1 MASSR
6 DDFVI
11 AIRSAFLKKSNKQK
25 FSLLTLLFLSILII
39 VLSSFENKYIR
50 QVKNI
55 INEIVYRSSYVVSV
69 PENFIFNSVKEAVK
83 YSSFYKDY
91 KQSIAEIENL
101 KSEKISNVIIRSEN
115 EELKALIE
123 DYSLSSDKILAKVI
137 VDHESPFLKSL
148 IINKGSKDNIKI
160 GTNIYDKNYLAGKVI
175 EVNYQTSRVLLLSD
189 LNSNVPVS
197 IAPSNFQAIVSG
209 DGKKSGEIKYVKGN
223 YTNQID
229 DKSIAYTSGTGS
241 IYKSGIPVGRIEI
254 LKNQNPEKIKIN
266 FYSNFD
272 QLKYVFAEVIN
283 EKSDNIDYQK
293 EDIALPSSDLQ
304 DLKNTDKLK
313 LDILYDQIEIYKNTN
328 LKFSEENNE
337 LETKINDLN
346 KQIILLKDKI
356 YKQDQII
363 EQKEIDKKELEFL
376 KLNLIYSKKCTKSFS
391 NSRGYKF
398 GTENY
403 RKCVFNKG
411 KLWWPH
417 FIKENFYLK
426 FIVGYQY

>member
-25 FSLLTLLFLSILII
+25 FSLLTLLFLSIIII

-69 PENFIFNSVKEAVK
+69 PENFISNSIKGTIK

-91 KQSIAEIENL
+91 KESIVEIENL
-101 KSEKISNVIIRSEN
+101 KSEKISNIIIRSEN
-115 EELKALIE
+115 NELKALIE
-123 DYSLSSDKILAKVI
+123 DYSLSSDKLLAKVI
-137 VDHESPFLKSL
+137 VDHNSPFLKSL

-209 DGKKSGEIKYVKGN
+209 DGKNSGEIKYVKGN
-223 YTNQID
+223 YSNQID

-241 IYKSGIPVGRIEI
+241 IYKSGVPVGRIEI

-272 QLKYVFAEVIN
+272 QLKYVFAEVFT
-283 EKSDNIDYQK
+283 EKSDIIDDQN
-293 EDIALPSSDLQ
+293 EDVVSLNSNSQ
-304 DLKNTDKLK
+304 DSKNTDKLK
-313 LDILYDQIEIYKNTN
+313 LDILYEQIEIYKNTN
-328 LKFSEENNE
+328 LKFSEKNDE
-337 LETKINDLN
+337 LVTKINDLN
-346 KQIILLKDKI
+346 KEIIFLKDRIYKKEQIIN
-356 YKQDQII
+356 QN
-363 EQKEIDKKELEFL
+363 EIDKKELEFL
-376 KLNLIYSKKCTKSFS
+376 RLNLIYSKKCTKSFS

-398 GTENY
+398 GTEKY
-403 RKCVFNKG
+403 RKCVMNKG
-411 KLWWPH
+411 KLWWPY
-417 FIKENFYLK
+417 FIKEDFYLE

>member
-25 FSLLTLLFLSILII
+25 FSLLTLLFLSIIII

-69 PENFIFNSVKEAVK
+69 PENFISNSIKGTIK

-91 KQSIAEIENL
+91 KESIVEIENL
-101 KSEKISNVIIRSEN
+101 KSEKISNIIIRSEN
-115 EELKALIE
+115 NELKALIE
-123 DYSLSSDKILAKVI
+123 DYSLSSDKLLAKVI
-137 VDHESPFLKSL
+137 VDHNSPFLKSL

-209 DGKKSGEIKYVKGN
+209 DGKNSGEIKYVKGN
-223 YTNQID
+223 YSNQID

-241 IYKSGIPVGRIEI
+241 IYKSGVPVGRIEI

-272 QLKYVFAEVIN
+272 QLKYVFAEVFT
-283 EKSDNIDYQK
+283 EKSDIIDDQN
-293 EDIALPSSDLQ
+293 EDIVSSNSNPQ
-304 DLKNTDKLK
+304 DSKNTDKLK
-313 LDILYDQIEIYKNTN
+313 LDILYEQIEIYKNTN
-328 LKFSEENNE
+328 LKFSEKNDE
-337 LETKINDLN
+337 LVTKINDLN
-346 KQIILLKDKI
+346 KEIIFLKDRIYKKEQIIN
-356 YKQDQII
+356 QN
-363 EQKEIDKKELEFL
+363 EIDKKELEFL
-376 KLNLIYSKKCTKSFS
+376 RLNLIYSKKCTKSFS

-398 GTENY
+398 GTEKY
-403 RKCVFNKG
+403 RKCVMNKG
-411 KLWWPH
+411 KL
-417 FIKENFYLK
+417 
-426 FIVGYQY
+426 

>member
-25 FSLLTLLFLSILII
+25 FSLLTLLFLSIIII

-69 PENFIFNSVKEAVK
+69 PENFISNSIKGTIK

-91 KQSIAEIENL
+91 KESIVEIENL
-101 KSEKISNVIIRSEN
+101 KSEKISNIIIRSEN
-115 EELKALIE
+115 NELKALIE
-123 DYSLSSDKILAKVI
+123 DYSLSSDKLLAKVI
-137 VDHESPFLKSL
+137 VDHNSPFLKSL

-209 DGKKSGEIKYVKGN
+209 DGKNSGEIKYVKGN
-223 YTNQID
+223 YSNQID

-241 IYKSGIPVGRIEI
+241 IYKSGVPVGRIEI

-272 QLKYVFAEVIN
+272 QLKYVFAEVFT
-283 EKSDNIDYQK
+283 EKSDIIDDQN
-293 EDIALPSSDLQ
+293 EDVVSLNSNSQ
-304 DLKNTDKLK
+304 DSKNTDKLK
-313 LDILYDQIEIYKNTN
+313 LDILYEQIEIYKNTN
-328 LKFSEENNE
+328 LKFSEKNDE
-337 LETKINDLN
+337 LVTKINDLN
-346 KQIILLKDKI
+346 KEIIFLKDRIYKKEQIIN
-356 YKQDQII
+356 QN
-363 EQKEIDKKELEFL
+363 EIDKKELEFL
-376 KLNLIYSKKCTKSFS
+376 RLNLIYSKKCTKSFS

-398 GTENY
+398 GTEKY
-403 RKCVFNKG
+403 RKCVMNKG
-411 KLWWPH
+411 KL
-417 FIKENFYLK
+417 
-426 FIVGYQY
+426 

>member
-25 FSLLTLLFLSILII
+25 FSLLTLLFLSIIII

-69 PENFIFNSVKEAVK
+69 PENFISNSIKGTIK

-91 KQSIAEIENL
+91 KESIAEIENL
-101 KSEKISNVIIRSEN
+101 KSEKISNIIIRSEN
-115 EELKALIE
+115 NELKALIE
-123 DYSLSSDKILAKVI
+123 DYSLSSDKLLAKVI
-137 VDHESPFLKSL
+137 VDHNSPFLKSL

-209 DGKKSGEIKYVKGN
+209 DGKSSGEIKYVKGN
-223 YTNQID
+223 YSNQID

-241 IYKSGIPVGRIEI
+241 IYKSGVPVGRIEI

-272 QLKYVFAEVIN
+272 QLKYVFAEVYT
-283 EKSDNIDYQK
+283 EKSDIIDDQN
-293 EDIALPSSDLQ
+293 EDIVSSNSNPQ
-304 DLKNTDKLK
+304 DSKNTDKLK
-313 LDILYDQIEIYKNTN
+313 LDILYEQIEIYKNTN
-328 LKFSEENNE
+328 LKFSEKNDE
-337 LETKINDLN
+337 LVTKINDLN
-346 KQIILLKDKI
+346 KEIIFLKDRIYKKEQIIN
-356 YKQDQII
+356 QN
-363 EQKEIDKKELEFL
+363 EIDKKELEFL
-376 KLNLIYSKKCTKSFS
+376 RLNLIYSKKCTKSFS

-398 GTENY
+398 GTEKY
-403 RKCVFNKG
+403 RECVMNKG
-411 KLWWPH
+411 KL
-417 FIKENFYLK
+417 
-426 FIVGYQY
+426 

>member
-25 FSLLTLLFLSILII
+25 FSLLTLLFLSIIII

-69 PENFIFNSVKEAVK
+69 PENFISNSIKGTIK

-91 KQSIAEIENL
+91 KESIAEIENL
-101 KSEKISNVIIRSEN
+101 KSKKISNIIIRSEN
-115 EELKALIE
+115 NELKALIE
-123 DYSLSSDKILAKVI
+123 DYSLSSDKLLAKVI
-137 VDHESPFLKSL
+137 VDHNSPFLKSL

-209 DGKKSGEIKYVKGN
+209 DGKSSGEIKYVKGN
-223 YTNQID
+223 YSNQID

-241 IYKSGIPVGRIEI
+241 IYKSGVPVGRIEI

-272 QLKYVFAEVIN
+272 QLKYVFAEVFT
-283 EKSDNIDYQK
+283 EKSDIIDDQN
-293 EDIALPSSDLQ
+293 EDIVSSNSNPQ
-304 DLKNTDKLK
+304 DSKNTDKLK
-313 LDILYDQIEIYKNTN
+313 LDILYEQIEIYKNTN
-328 LKFSEENNE
+328 LKFSEKNDE
-337 LETKINDLN
+337 LVTKINDLN
-346 KQIILLKDKI
+346 KEIIFLKDRIYKKEQIIN
-356 YKQDQII
+356 QN
-363 EQKEIDKKELEFL
+363 EIDKKELEFL
-376 KLNLIYSKKCTKSFS
+376 RLNLIYSKKCTKSFS
-391 NSRGYKF
+391 NLRGYKF
-398 GTENY
+398 GTEKY
-403 RKCVFNKG
+403 RECVMNKG
-411 KLWWPH
+411 KL
-417 FIKENFYLK
+417 
-426 FIVGYQY
+426 